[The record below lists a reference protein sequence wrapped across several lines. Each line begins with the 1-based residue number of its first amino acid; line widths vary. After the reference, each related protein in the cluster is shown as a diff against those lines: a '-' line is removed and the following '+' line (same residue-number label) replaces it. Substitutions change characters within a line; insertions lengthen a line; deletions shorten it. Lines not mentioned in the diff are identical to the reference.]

1 MRRRCDGCGTDA
13 WRGARAPKGLMMS
26 HLTILFGMWSPGPTE
41 IVVIAAVAL
50 LLFGSRLPKVGRSL
64 GRSIVQ
70 FKKGLRD
77 VQDDIDEAGDEDEP
91 NSGSPDPGK
100 KNRLPAPSDDEDPPA
115 G

>member
-1 MRRRCDGCGTDA
+1 MDQS
-13 WRGARAPKGLMMS
+13 LIM
-26 HLTILFGMWSPGPTE
+26 FGMWSPGPTE
-41 IVVIAAVAL
+41 IIVIAAVAL

-77 VQDDIDEAGDEDEP
+77 VQDDLEDAADEP
-91 NSGSPDPGK
+91 EKGSPDPK
-100 KNRLPAPSDDEDPPA
+100 KDVLPAPSDDKDPPA